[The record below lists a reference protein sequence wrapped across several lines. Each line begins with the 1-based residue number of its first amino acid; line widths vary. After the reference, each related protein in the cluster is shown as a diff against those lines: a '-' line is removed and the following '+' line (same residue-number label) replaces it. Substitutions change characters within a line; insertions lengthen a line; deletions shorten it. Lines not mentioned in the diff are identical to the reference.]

1 MHLNRRT
8 GRDVEGL
15 PCPDQSRDPQAM
27 DRRQL
32 AGRAMNDQVH
42 VRLIALEFKNSANN
56 QLLRGTY
63 LRRPGAVRR
72 GSVSGHVR
80 GDDLKPL
87 GVRKELCSDDLQRVP
102 CGWLF
107 MPLTYKGV
115 LGSR

>member
-1 MHLNRRT
+1 MHINRRT

-72 GSVSGHVR
+72 GTPYVHPASGRSDRRDLDLLCCSSPVR
-80 GDDLKPL
+80 
-87 GVRKELCSDDLQRVP
+87 
-102 CGWLF
+102 
-107 MPLTYKGV
+107 
-115 LGSR
+115 

>member
-1 MHLNRRT
+1 MTLNVGDGRFRRRAMHLNGRT
-8 GRDVEGL
+8 GGDVEGL

-42 VRLIALEFKNSANN
+42 ARLIALEFKNSANN

-72 GSVSGHVR
+72 GISTGHSALPWR
-80 GDDLKPL
+80 E
-87 GVRKELCSDDLQRVP
+87 RA
-102 CGWLF
+102 
-107 MPLTYKGV
+107 V
-115 LGSR
+115 LRRYRLR

>member
-1 MHLNRRT
+1 
-8 GRDVEGL
+8 
-15 PCPDQSRDPQAM
+15 M

-72 GSVSGHVR
+72 GTPYVHPASGR
-80 GDDLKPL
+80 SDRRDL
-87 GVRKELCSDDLQRVP
+87 DLLLQ
-102 CGWLF
+102 
-107 MPLTYKGV
+107 
-115 LGSR
+115 

>member
-72 GSVSGHVR
+72 G
-80 GDDLKPL
+80 KPNGRPPERSQL
-87 GVRKELCSDDLQRVP
+87 GLPPPPTPGQPPPPVP
-102 CGWLF
+102 S
-107 MPLTYKGV
+107 PPPAP
-115 LGSR
+115 